1 MLNIIALQNWKLKWW
16 VPVGMAKIQNMVR
29 TQKDG
34 GCSHS
39 GRKFPVK
46 LNTGF
51 PYDPTITLLDIHPN
65 ELKTY
70 IHTNIC
76 RAALFVSARLQAF
89 TPQQV
94 NV

>member
-1 MLNIIALQNWKLKWW
+1 
-16 VPVGMAKIQNMVR
+16 
-29 TQKDG
+29 
-34 GCSHS
+34 
-39 GRKFPVK
+39 VK